1 MINQDKLADLAAST
15 QKRTPSRVRLAEMLN
30 ELQPED
36 LDTLWEM
43 LQELRPRQSLADLN
57 LEHELLEQ
65 YNTVKTLQEEVLTD
79 DEVPANQ
86 RAQVANTVAS
96 TLQQLVKMQTD
107 YYNAERFKAI
117 EALVLKAIKSLP
129 KEVAEKFIEDYERI
143 EQ

>member
-1 MINQDKLADLAAST
+1 MIDQGKLADLAAST
-15 QKRTPSRVRLAEMLN
+15 QKKAPPSLRLAEMLK

-43 LQELRPRQSLADLN
+43 LQDLRPRQSLADLN
-57 LEHELLEQ
+57 LEHELLDQ
-65 YNTVKTLQEEVLTD
+65 YDTVKKLQEEVLKD
-79 DEVPANQ
+79 EEVPANQ
-86 RAQVANTVAS
+86 RAQVANTVAA